1 MVTRHS
7 IQGLVAGQAAAT
19 EAISIITP
27 EMLKASQQDHAPHD
41 RPLGHGQ
48 QEQQQQGR
56 LSSAQSARIETAETG
71 FDTLH
76 AATQPAGGAEC

>member
-1 MVTRHS
+1 
-7 IQGLVAGQAAAT
+7 
-19 EAISIITP
+19 AISIITP

-56 LSSAQSARIETAETG
+56 LSSAQSARIEMQSRLSSAQSARIETAETG
-71 FDTLH
+71 FDTPQ